1 MSVYLQNY
9 ECFFLRSERREWHTL
24 FQKKEYLFREKQ
36 CGTAGRSQNLN
47 YAHFLWGRRLGE
59 EKDKEDTNAGL

>member
-1 MSVYLQNY
+1 MRWLDHITNSMNMSLSKLQ
-9 ECFFLRSERREWHTL
+9 E
-24 FQKKEYLFREKQ
+24 FREKQ

-47 YAHFLWGRRLGE
+47 YSHFLWGRRLGE